1 MQASGDR
8 CRSAI
13 FDSIVIGPLRIEWR
27 GTGGKIGFDHVGED
41 GARLG
46 KVESG
51 DGRVKRLLHA
61 GLPEILV
68 APQEFGVDGADL
80 VERRAQPAEV
90 VEELGDLA
98 MDGLRHIGLP
108 RTMSGGADR
117 QIVFW
122 PVADPVGAMAARTTA
137 ASVGFHERAAE
148 HTCERGNLRHEPAAT
163 LAQNCGRDV
172 LHSER
177 VQKMT
182 DPIVVPAE
190 SSINPRRAATQNR
203 LDEACERDEAGPLDD
218 DRLDGR
224 RHPCI
229 RGRPI
234 GPLSAHGEAAKIGM
248 PEAQRLDPR
257 NSSKLQDD
265 KPLAPQWM
273 KRMRNFS
280 RAQRLTGAKCS
291 SMGVWRRSGIGWSRP
306 PPSSC
311 WNRSSRRTSRTVPT
325 VTAPFAE
332 RWTRSRKCT
341 GLSAGATRP

>member
-1 MQASGDR
+1 MAHSSSRRCQSWFERARRDASKEKIAPTWLIATSPTSALKSSRWVIRAPDWPRSRSRTRIRSGLQPSCSALLFR
-8 CRSAI
+8 LYCRSVL
-13 FDSIVIGPLRIEWR
+13 SWL
-27 GTGGKIGFDHVGED
+27 
-41 GARLG
+41 
-46 KVESG
+46 
-51 DGRVKRLLHA
+51 KRLLHA

-90 VEELGDLA
+90 VEELGGLA
-98 MDGLRHIGLP
+98 TDGLRHIGLP
-108 RTMSGGADR
+108 RPLSGGADR

-203 LDEACERDEAGPLDD
+203 LDEICERDEAGRVDD

-224 RHPCI
+224 RHPRI
-229 RGRPI
+229 RSRPI
-234 GPLSAHGEAAKIGM
+234 GPLAAHGEAAKIGM

-257 NSSKLQDD
+257 NASKLQDD

-291 SMGVWRRSGIGWSRP
+291 SMGVWQ
-306 PPSSC
+306 PSK
-311 WNRSSRRTSRTVPT
+311 T
-325 VTAPFAE
+325 
-332 RWTRSRKCT
+332 RWRN
-341 GLSAGATRP
+341 

>member
-1 MQASGDR
+1 MG
-8 CRSAI
+8 
-13 FDSIVIGPLRIEWR
+13 
-27 GTGGKIGFDHVGED
+27 
-41 GARLG
+41 
-46 KVESG
+46 
-51 DGRVKRLLHA
+51 
-61 GLPEILV
+61 
-68 APQEFGVDGADL
+68 
-80 VERRAQPAEV
+80 
-90 VEELGDLA
+90 
-98 MDGLRHIGLP
+98 GLRHIGLP
-108 RTMSGGADR
+108 RPLSGGADR

-203 LDEACERDEAGPLDD
+203 LDEVCERDQAGRVDD
-218 DRLDGR
+218 DRLDAR
-224 RHPCI
+224 RRPYI

-234 GPLSAHGEAAKIGM
+234 GPLAAHGEAAKIGM
-248 PEAQRLDPR
+248 AQAQRLDPR
-257 NSSKLQDD
+257 NSSNLQDD

-280 RAQRLTGAKCS
+280 RAQRLTEEKCS
-291 SMGVWRRSGIGWSRP
+291 SMGVWRPRAGVAYPPASVCNVAGMAAPDTPPAGPVRADLRAWARALPRSPAMSARP
-306 PPSSC
+306 
-311 WNRSSRRTSRTVPT
+311 RRVQR
-325 VTAPFAE
+325 FA
-332 RWTRSRKCT
+332 
-341 GLSAGATRP
+341 